1 MDLKRCCTGTGKGL
15 RMLLAEKGSN
25 TCLLMRFFE
34 RVVESSEA
42 IALHIAQQQVNLKK
56 NENILSRGFKGSF
69 LFFNLL
75 YEKYH
80 SKLKI

>member
-25 TCLLMRFFE
+25 T
-34 RVVESSEA
+34 SSEA
-42 IALHIAQQQVNLKK
+42 IALHIAQQQFNLKK
-56 NENILSRGFKGSF
+56 NEDILSRGFKGSF